1 MENLKSLVAVIGV
14 LSAGLSSPAFA
25 NPVVTSVVNG
35 ASFIPAMSPGCLISI
50 FGTGLAPNLQNAS
63 TVPLPTSLLN
73 TSVRIAGIEAPLY
86 FVSPTQIN
94 AQVPFEVATM
104 IDANVQFGTVSVV
117 VTSNQA
123 SNLAFNITISAA
135 WPALFTVASNGA
147 GQALYVD
154 PNFQSFSTPLVPGAT
169 IILYATGLGQTSPPA
184 TTGAGGLAN
193 QPLLNFPTVYIGET
207 QAQVMYAGLAP
218 HFVGVYQ
225 LNVVV
230 PSNLATNR
238 LVLAVGNQRSNVT
251 SAVITAGTNT
261 TNASGILDALY
272 PTAPGQQ
279 PASSPLIFSP
289 LLIAAQFTAKFT
301 LASGAQP
308 FALAAV
314 SEGGSSIILV
324 NPAAGTMSGSATV
337 PTPQTDVLNF
347 NNSGILPIDF
357 INGLPFPNSVI
368 PESFFDEV
376 AGTALAAMPTVN
388 VPPPL
393 GTSTGAFQ
401 TTASVLP
408 GATVAIDQ
416 QNNSGFASF
425 AGWLVIPYA
434 PYFTERSTALE
445 LFIDGSLV
453 ATPQVPYTT
462 ATTF

>member
-1 MENLKSLVAVIGV
+1 LE
-14 LSAGLSSPAFA
+14 
-25 NPVVTSVVNG
+25 
-35 ASFIPAMSPGCLISI
+35 
-50 FGTGLAPNLQNAS
+50 
-63 TVPLPTSLLN
+63 N
-73 TSVRIAGIEAPLY
+73 TSVRIAGIKAPLY

-94 AQVPFEVATM
+94 AQVPFEVATA
-104 IDANVQFGTVSVV
+104 IDANFQFGTVSVV
-117 VTSNQA
+117 VTSEQT

-135 WPALFTVASNGA
+135 SPGIFTVASNGS

-154 PNFQSFSTPLVPGAT
+154 PNFKSFSTPLVPGAT
-169 IILYATGLGQTSPPA
+169 IIVYATGLGQTSPPA
-184 TTGAGGLAN
+184 ITGAGGLAN
-193 QPLLNFPTVYIGET
+193 QPLVNFPTVYIGEI

-218 HFVGVYQ
+218 DFVGVYQ

-230 PSNLATNR
+230 PSNLVTNR

-251 SAVITAGTNT
+251 SAVITAGTNA
-261 TNASGILDALY
+261 TNVSGSLEALY

-308 FALAAV
+308 FAVAAV

-324 NPAAGTMSGSATV
+324 NPAAGTMNGSATV
-337 PTPQTDVLNF
+337 PTPQTEEFNF
-347 NNSGILPIDF
+347 SNAGILPINF
-357 INGLPFPNSVI
+357 LSGLPFPNSII

-376 AGTALAAMPTVN
+376 ALTALAAMPTLN

-393 GTSTGAFQ
+393 GTSTGVFQ
-401 TTASVLP
+401 STASVVP

-425 AGWLVIPYA
+425 AGWLAIPYA
-434 PYFTERSTALE
+434 PYFTECSSTLE
-445 LFIDGSLV
+445 LFIDGTLV
-453 ATPQVPYTT
+453 ATLKVPYTT
-462 ATTF
+462 ATTTTI